1 MDQSI
6 KAGIVGIVLAVFIDG
21 SVPIQPP
28 LDFLPAF
35 LIVIFAIFV
44 FRLNTLKDGLVV
56 AFMTYVF
63 TNGILGTIEF
73 AYYYASNQ
81 AYAIS
86 PVTLNVVFDPIITA
100 ISAFIAAYAGV
111 WLAKKRPIPPQ
122 KTQQQSTDIPRDLQT
137 V

>member
-6 KAGIVGIVLAVFIDG
+6 KAGIVGIVLAVFIEG

-28 LDFLPAF
+28 LDFLPVF
-35 LIVIFAIFV
+35 LVVIFAIFI

-73 AYYYASNQ
+73 AYYYNQ
-81 AYAIS
+81 TYSIA
-86 PVTLNVVFDPIITA
+86 PVTSYIVVDPIITA
-100 ISAFIAAYAGV
+100 ISAFIAAYVGV
-111 WLAKKRPIPPQ
+111 WLAKKRPVPPQ
-122 KTQQQSTDIPRDLQT
+122 KTQPQSTDIPRDLQT

>member
-21 SVPIQPP
+21 SIYIPAP

-73 AYYYASNQ
+73 AYCYTSNQ
-81 AYAIS
+81 PYTIS
-86 PVTLNVVFDPIITA
+86 PVTLNVVIDPIITA
-100 ISAFIAAYAGV
+100 ISAFISAYVGV
-111 WLAKKRPIPPQ
+111 WLAKRRPVPPQ